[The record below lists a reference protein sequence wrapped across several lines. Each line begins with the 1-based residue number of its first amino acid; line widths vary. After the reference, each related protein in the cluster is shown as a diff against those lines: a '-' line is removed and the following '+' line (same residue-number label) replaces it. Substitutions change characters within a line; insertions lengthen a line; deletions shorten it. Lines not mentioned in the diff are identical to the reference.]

1 MKRQGVLLFSLSPVS
16 WKFYALSKK
25 FMTFFMILPVR
36 GSTNIESQHVFTTS
50 RQQTC

>member
-25 FMTFFMILPVR
+25 LMTFFMILTVW
-36 GSTNIESQHVFTTS
+36 GATDAEIQHVFTT
-50 RQQTC
+50 TC